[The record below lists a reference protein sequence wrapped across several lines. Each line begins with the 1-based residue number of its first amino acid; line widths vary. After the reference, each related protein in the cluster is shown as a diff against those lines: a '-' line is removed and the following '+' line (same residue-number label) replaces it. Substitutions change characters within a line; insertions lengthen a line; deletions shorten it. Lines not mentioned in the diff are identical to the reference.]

1 MRKIFLNCRTDN
13 LEEYREVAKFASE
26 NGFTHMVISQVEPS
40 MWQWDRDRRDP
51 YSNWSMLQSALFKIV
66 IPEKLKKYLPEKY
79 AERNFETFVKRA
91 EILKEFGLKAVYVG
105 CEPAWLPEEVYLA
118 HPTWRGPRCDQ
129 PRRSR
134 HEYYAPCTDN
144 PEVVELY
151 RECVHK
157 LCSVVPIEYFEF
169 LTNDSGSGICWSG
182 RLYPGANGPTACRH
196 LSVADRAVHFLSVIQ
211 EAAKDVG
218 VEAEV
223 GYNRNFLDTELS
235 AVAASLKP
243 NQFCGNYTYNGKCGT
258 KTVQGDAVRSYDGTS
273 ALAGMP
279 LTVRFVNMMLET
291 VGDET
296 SNIYYWLSSAKTRE
310 YFEVIKACRGRLEN
324 TVTSK
329 YNCLRIA
336 ATALIGEKYADNLV
350 NIWEQIHYAE
360 DRLAY
365 LNRGGHILN
374 LGTIQQRW
382 LTRPLVPFPEE
393 LAPEEKAYYRDFQFQ
408 ARTEADADRLNDMQ
422 ATIWCAGESAR
433 WMLWQ
438 NLEHAKKPLNN
449 AISMIDA
456 LLSAP
461 DIGDYAFDLREL
473 KLKLRMYKCIMVNA
487 NNVIHFQSIL
497 DRSQKDVELKD
508 ENLAIEEQG
517 DPRYYKM
524 EGIIRE
530 EIDNTYEMIAILDE
544 AKTPILSCTPTVES
558 KYIMKFGPDVR
569 QDLCKKIELMM
580 KHKLDLNR
588 LYHSYNL

>member
-438 NLEHAKKPLNN
+438 NLEHAKKPLDN

>member
-1 MRKIFLNCRTDN
+1 MRKIFLNCKTDN
-13 LEEYREVAKFASE
+13 LDEYRDVAKFAAE

-40 MWQWDRDRRDP
+40 MWQWDRDRKDP

-66 IPEKLKKYLPEKY
+66 IPDRLKEFLPVKY
-79 AERNFETFVKRA
+79 AERNFEVFIRRA
-91 EILKEFGLKAVYVG
+91 EILKEYGLKAVYVG

-118 HPTWRGPRCDQ
+118 HPAWRGPRCDQ

-144 PEVVELY
+144 PEVAELY
-151 RECVHK
+151 RECIHK

-182 RLYPGANGPTACRH
+182 RLYPGANGPASCRH
-196 LSVADRAVHFLSVIQ
+196 LSVAERAVNFLSLIQ
-211 EAAKDVG
+211 DAAKEVG
-218 VEAEV
+218 VNAEA
-223 GYNRNFLDTELS
+223 GYDRNFLETELS
-235 AVAASLKP
+235 AVAASLRP
-243 NQFCGNYTYNGKCGT
+243 DQFCGIYTYQGKCGT
-258 KTVQGDAVRSYDGTS
+258 KSVQADAVRSYDGTN
-273 ALAGMP
+273 ALVGIP
-279 LTVRFVNMMLET
+279 LTVRFVNMLQET
-291 VGDET
+291 VDDDT

-310 YFEVIKACRGRLEN
+310 YFEVIRACRGRLQK

-329 YNCLRIA
+329 YACLRLA
-336 ATALIGEKYADNLV
+336 ACSLIGDKYADQLV
-350 NIWEQIHYAE
+350 NIWDQINYAE

-393 LAPEEKAYYRDFQFQ
+393 LSPEEKAYYRNYQFQ
-408 ARTEADADRLNDMQ
+408 ARTEEDANRLNDMQ
-422 ATIWCAGESAR
+422 ATVWCAGESAR

-438 NLEHAKKPLNN
+438 NLEHAKKPLNK
-449 AISMIDA
+449 AISMIDE
-456 LLSAP
+456 LLDAP
-461 DIGDYAFDLREL
+461 DIGDYRFDLKEL

-497 DRSQKDVELKD
+497 DRSDKNAELKE

-530 EIDNTYEMIAILDE
+530 EIDNTYEMISILDE
-544 AKTPILSCTPTVES
+544 AQTPILSCTPTVES
-558 KYIMKFGPDVR
+558 KYIMKFGPDIR
-569 QDLCKKIELMM
+569 EDLCKKIKLMM
-580 KHKLDLNR
+580 EHKLDLNR

>member
-13 LEEYREVAKFASE
+13 LKEYREVAQFASE

-40 MWQWDRDRRDP
+40 MWQWDRDRKDP

-66 IPEKLKKYLPEKY
+66 VPEKLKGFLPEKY
-79 AERNFETFVKRA
+79 AERNFDTFVKRA
-91 EILKEFGLKAVYVG
+91 EILKEYGLKAVYVG
-105 CEPAWLPEEVYLA
+105 CEPAWLPEEVYRE
-118 HPTWRGPRCDQ
+118 HPAWRGPRCDQ

-151 RECVHK
+151 RECIHK
-157 LCSVVPIEYFEF
+157 LCSIVPIEYFEF
-169 LTNDSGSGICWSG
+169 LTNDSGSGICWSE
-182 RLYPGANGPTACRH
+182 RLYPGANGPASCKH

-211 EAAKDVG
+211 DAAREVG

-223 GYNRNFLDTELS
+223 GYDRNFVPTELS
-235 AVAASLKP
+235 AVAARLKP
-243 NQFCGNYTYNGKCGT
+243 GQYCGAYTSHGKCGT

-273 ALAGMP
+273 ALVGIP
-279 LTVRFVNMMLET
+279 LTVRFVNMLQET
-291 VGDET
+291 LGDEN
-296 SNIYYWLSSAKTRE
+296 SNIYYWLSSAKTKE
-310 YFEVIKACRGRLEN
+310 YFEVIRACRGHLEN
-324 TVTSK
+324 TVASK
-329 YNCLRIA
+329 YACLRTA
-336 ATALIGEKYADNLV
+336 AAALIGETYADQLV

-382 LTRPLVPFPEE
+382 LTRPLVVFPEE
-393 LAPEEKAYYRDFQFQ
+393 LTPEEKAYYRNYQFQ

-422 ATIWCAGESAR
+422 ATVWCAGESAR

-438 NLEHAKKPLNN
+438 NLEHAKNPLDK
-449 AISMIDA
+449 AIRMIDE
-456 LLSAP
+456 LLAKS

-473 KLKLRMYKCIMVNA
+473 KLKLRMYKCIMINA

-497 DRSQKDVELKD
+497 DRTDKEAGVQDQT
-508 ENLAIEEQG
+508 LAIEEQG

-569 QDLCKKIELMM
+569 KDLCRKIEIMMAHKQDLS
-580 KHKLDLNR
+580 R
-588 LYHSYNL
+588 LYRSYNL